1 MTGLVPLVGITLA
14 VAAAVLLAVQNLCI
28 RIGTTTGDTG
38 DAVVVVMAVN
48 LVCVGP
54 PAVLLHYPEYGLSWV
69 ALGSF
74 ATAGVVGLVLGRVCM
89 FAGIERIG
97 ASRTTPIVSA
107 STLVAAVLAV
117 WLFDETLTLPHLAGI
132 VCIVAGVATISWV
145 TASTDPSHDSLRDA
159 GTSLLFPMG
168 AAVFVGIEPIL
179 VRVGLD
185 TGTPVLV
192 GLTVMMVT
200 AFVGYAGYRS
210 LNGRPV
216 PSVFGDPHTGWY
228 VGAGVA
234 STAGLLAYFGAI
246 ASAPVVIAIP
256 ITHTAPLIVIA
267 LSVVF
272 LPRRLERVTW
282 LLVVGSAVVV
292 VGATLV
298 TLSG

>member
-1 MTGLVPLVGITLA
+1 MTGLVPLVGVALA

-28 RIGTTTGDTG
+28 RVGTTTGDTG
-38 DAVVVVMAVN
+38 DAVVVVMGVN

-54 PAVLLHYPEYGLSWV
+54 PAAVRYYPEYGLSPV
-69 ALGSF
+69 ALGAF
-74 ATAGVVGLVLGRVCM
+74 AAAGLVGLVLGRLCM
-89 FAGIERIG
+89 FAGIARIG

-117 WLFDETLTLPHLAGI
+117 WSFDETLTLPHLAGI
-132 VCIVAGVATISWV
+132 VCIVGGVATISWV
-145 TASTDPSHDSLRDA
+145 TASADPSHDSLREA

-200 AFVGYAGYRS
+200 AFAGYAGYRG
-210 LNGRPV
+210 LTERAV
-216 PSVFGDPHTGWY
+216 PPLVGDPNAGWY
-228 VGAGVA
+228 VGAGLA
-234 STAGLLAYFGAI
+234 STVGLLAYFGAI

-282 LLVVGSAVVV
+282 PLVAGSAVVV